1 MLRLRSGSSSK
12 VPGIHVRKIKIDK
25 QFYPL
30 NASKIIEFAKSALL
44 NKSKPVCD
52 NVDIE
57 MIYKDKERI
66 VEE

>member
-44 NKSKPVCD
+44 NKSKPGTYA
-52 NVDIE
+52 ITL
-57 MIYKDKERI
+57 I
-66 VEE
+66 